1 MHVAKDI
8 LMNPDNSF
16 GQNAA
21 DFIHADDEENGGLAT
36 DLYLCVGFPVMLR
49 LNEDVSQ
56 GLANGAIGHITHF
69 DLDEGVLAVKFKDR
83 SVGKRFRSGS
93 HRANPDG
100 SIKFYPTPQ
109 IFKGKGGMEITRFQF
124 PFVNCWAC
132 TIHKAQGRSEAEIC
146 VNLGPGM
153 SKPALAYA
161 YGFSTTRYI

>member
-1 MHVAKDI
+1 MHSAKDI
-8 LMNPDNSF
+8 LMNPNNSF

-93 HRANPDG
+93 HRATPDG
-100 SIKFYPTPQ
+100 SIKFHPTPK
-109 IFKGKGGMEITRFQF
+109 IFKR
-124 PFVNCWAC
+124 
-132 TIHKAQGRSEAEIC
+132 QGR
-146 VNLGPGM
+146 
-153 SKPALAYA
+153 
-161 YGFSTTRYI
+161 YGNHTLSVSFR